1 MGSQCFCI
9 PKLAVDV
16 SYLKHAAD
24 DYSRRHFRCIYLA
37 ESSNQYRFSFKGQ
50 HTFSVDPI
58 QSSLILVK
66 TVDEMVGA

>member
-24 DYSRRHFRCIYLA
+24 DYSRRHFRCIYVA
-37 ESSNQYRFSFKGQ
+37 ESSNQYRFSFNVPVNRDST
-50 HTFSVDPI
+50 HSV
-58 QSSLILVK
+58 
-66 TVDEMVGA
+66 